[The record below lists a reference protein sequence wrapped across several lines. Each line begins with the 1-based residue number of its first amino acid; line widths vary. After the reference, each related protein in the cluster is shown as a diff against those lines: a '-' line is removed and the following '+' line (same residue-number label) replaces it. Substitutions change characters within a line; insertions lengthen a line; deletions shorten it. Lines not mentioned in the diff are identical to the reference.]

1 MRRSTTCLSTIDQ
14 RSFVSRKWHRE
25 EGVEIRTNIVEKG
38 GWTRTKV
45 RDGRGDSPWNTN
57 SFRDNGHWA
66 GVRHPH
72 TLPSLLHLR
81 QFTRTRRGAASR
93 SRFHPSRSLPF
104 ISTLSAR
111 KERGIDRPTTSLDK
125 FIHNL
130 FDDFVISLRETYFS
144 ILNMLRIFRPRE
156 IFKTCD
162 EVGPGFARSFAFFGN
177 RIQFCLERMCGLVW
191 SEVYWLISIKSCLA
205 ASSSFLTFK
214 RFCLTVVKKF
224 PNSFSNVIF
233 VLKLDKEIEWRESC
247 NR

>member
-1 MRRSTTCLSTIDQ
+1 MATGPVCDIHTPSPPFSTFANSRGLDEEPPRGLVSTPRGLSLSYQPYPRGRKGGSTGQQLRSTSLFTISSTI
-14 RSFVSRKWHRE
+14 SWI
-25 EGVEIRTNIVEKG
+25 G
-38 GWTRTKV
+38 
-45 RDGRGDSPWNTN
+45 
-57 SFRDNGHWA
+57 
-66 GVRHPH
+66 
-72 TLPSLLHLR
+72 
-81 QFTRTRRGAASR
+81 
-93 SRFHPSRSLPF
+93 
-104 ISTLSAR
+104 
-111 KERGIDRPTTSLDK
+111 
-125 FIHNL
+125 
-130 FDDFVISLRETYFS
+130 ISLRETYFS